1 MLEVKNPSVNAGDI
15 RNEGLIPGLGRSLRG
30 GHGNPLQY
38 SCLEN
43 PTDREGPGGLQSMG
57 LQTVGHD
64 LAHMYKSRIFIQSS
78 TFKNPLLQSW
88 FPRLWDGLTFLLC
101 VWLGKHPFTGNPKVL
116 INFWVSQDTLGKTE
130 KKEGLLRVELASGI
144 GKCFYHLPHTSLMQ
158 MFE

>member
-1 MLEVKNPSVNAGDI
+1 MRVWSLGWEDPLEEVMATHSSILAW
-15 RNEGLIPGLGRSLRG
+15 RIPR
-30 GHGNPLQY
+30 
-38 SCLEN
+38 
-43 PTDREGPGGLQSMG
+43 TEGPGGLQSMG

-130 KKEGLLRVELASGI
+130 KKEGLLRVELTSGI
-144 GKCFYHLPHTSLMQ
+144 GKCFYPLPHTSLMQ